1 MELFMWQ
8 YDKHCCD
15 ISLRWAFTSQQRKEQ
30 KVYKRICSTSFQGIE
45 TKYHKNQQLLLL
57 RFCSLKSDFNER
69 TKQNASL
76 YKSAVPKL
84 FLIWNGGT
92 VYLFTQYLLNQETLC
107 RCWNFVFKWYLAFF
121 TVTHSSLQNWGF
133 KINARSNLLKVFYCW
148 RKRIRFTLHNSIAH
162 YYTHIELY
170 ECGTTTNLL

>member
-1 MELFMWQ
+1 MSF
-8 YDKHCCD
+8 YF
-15 ISLRWAFTSQQRKEQ
+15 STKERAQ

-57 RFCSLKSDFNER
+57 QFCSLKSDFDER

-84 FLIWNGGT
+84 FLIRNGGT

-121 TVTHSSLQNWGF
+121 YSYTLVVTKLGFQNQCKIRSFKSLL
-133 KINARSNLLKVFYCW
+133 LLK
-148 RKRIRFTLHNSIAH
+148 KRIRFTLHNSIVLL
-162 YYTHIELY
+162 HIDLLY